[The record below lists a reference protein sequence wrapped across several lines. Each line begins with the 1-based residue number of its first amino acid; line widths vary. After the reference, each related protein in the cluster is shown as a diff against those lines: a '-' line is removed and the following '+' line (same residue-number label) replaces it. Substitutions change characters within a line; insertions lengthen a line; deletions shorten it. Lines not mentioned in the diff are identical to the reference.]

1 MLYINATSFREN
13 LFDLLEQ
20 TIHFN
25 KPVHISTKTGNAVL
39 ISEED
44 YNSLTETLHL
54 SSIPETKRIILDGLH
69 TPLSDCLSEDNVTW

>member
-1 MLYINATSFREN
+1 MLYNSTTSFREN

-20 TIHFN
+20 TIQFN
-25 KPVHISTKTGNAVL
+25 EPVHISTKTGNAVL

-69 TPLSDCLSEDNVTW
+69 TPPSNCLSEDKVTW